1 MKKKEEK
8 EIKPKKE
15 KVPKV
20 KKEKIKKE
28 KIKKEKVKKEKPPK
42 KKRRIKSWI
51 LIFISTIFIIVGL
64 ILLLMG
70 IGVIP
75 YQKEKGPKL
84 YTLAEWVRIGDYVD
98 YDAGVWEED
107 KDIPNRGTEFTFG
120 GYKKDVSRNTGVTCN
135 YNDKENSGWRVF
147 SNEDGVITLIQSGI
161 SMCYYHGYGA
171 STNDRTVTILN
182 NNDENIKYD
191 YFKNDKF
198 ANNVKILSKEDIDK
212 FTESD
217 ASFKRISNDLIAID
231 NPYWLASKYETYYMW
246 YVTEGGSL
254 AVDHVGSYG
263 VRVLVTLNK
272 GVQTTGQNSK
282 KAWTLQEEVKNEK
295 NK

>member
-1 MKKKEEK
+1 MKKKIDREV
-8 EIKPKKE
+8 KPKKD

-20 KKEKIKKE
+20 KKD
-28 KIKKEKVKKEKPPK
+28 KVKKEKTPK
-42 KKRRIKSWI
+42 KKRRVKSWI
-51 LIFISTIFIIVGL
+51 LIFISTIFIITGL

-135 YNDKENSGWRVF
+135 YNNKENSGWRVF
-147 SNEDGVITLIQSGI
+147 SNEDGVITLIQSGM

-171 STNDRTVTILN
+171 STNNRTVTILN
-182 NNDENIKYD
+182 NTDENIKYD

-198 ANNVKILSKEDIDK
+198 ANSVKILSKEDIDK

-231 NPYWLASKYETYYMW
+231 NPYWLSSKYETYYMW
-246 YVTEGGSL
+246 YVTEGGTL
-254 AVDHVGSYG
+254 ALDHVGTYG

-272 GVQTTGQNSK
+272 DVQTTGQNSK
-282 KAWTLQEEVKNEK
+282 GVWTLEEPIKNEK